1 MKILKIILIKR
12 LGAVH
17 DGTTYK
23 GINASRCPASANNV
37 MTPSVGAFYDA
48 TAMYYFSEC
57 SIDAFK
63 NTFLTHDRKETLFK
77 IFFKN
82 Y

>member
-1 MKILKIILIKR
+1 LKILKIILIKR

-48 TAMYYFSEC
+48 TAMYYFSDC

-63 NTFLTHDRKETLFK
+63 NTLLTQDRQ
-77 IFFKN
+77 
-82 Y
+82 